1 MEKESLIR
9 IIQAYSQLSKA
20 RIADR
25 TIVTRHS
32 DGRLRSLHWSK
43 AYIVITEYRLGKET
57 GKAAIGFADVDK
69 CWLEFRRIAYLVLR
83 TAYPQR
89 KIYFPLPDARKE
101 WREALL
107 SGDVRKAR
115 HEYIQSAVHSAV
127 DGLKLTIYT
136 DGACLDSGMGG
147 WAYIIMSCGRE
158 LICGARMEGQTS
170 NVEMEIKAVIMALR
184 RIAGSRPEYILVC
197 TDYLDLVRCMA
208 GRSRMKPSDSRF
220 FLFRELREAARSF
233 RCPVY
238 WKWVK
243 GHSGNKFNCLC
254 DQRLRRILHRIV

>member
-1 MEKESLIR
+1 M
-9 IIQAYSQLSKA
+9 
-20 RIADR
+20 
-25 TIVTRHS
+25 
-32 DGRLRSLHWSK
+32 
-43 AYIVITEYRLGKET
+43 ITEYRLGKET

-83 TAYPQR
+83 TAY
-89 KIYFPLPDARKE
+89 
-101 WREALL
+101 
-107 SGDVRKAR
+107 
-115 HEYIQSAVHSAV
+115 
-127 DGLKLTIYT
+127 
-136 DGACLDSGMGG
+136 LDSGMGG

-220 FLFRELREAARSF
+220 FLFRELCEAARSF